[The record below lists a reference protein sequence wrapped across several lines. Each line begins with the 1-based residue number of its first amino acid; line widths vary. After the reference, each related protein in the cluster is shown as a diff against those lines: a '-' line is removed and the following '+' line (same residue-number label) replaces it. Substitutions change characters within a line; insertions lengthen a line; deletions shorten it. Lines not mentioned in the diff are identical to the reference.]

1 MNSSVNR
8 RVVLPDWLA
17 TYIPPLLQLRYQASS
32 YRSKLT
38 WTHSVHEAPQPR
50 YRRQHSSFELLLQLT
65 TRQSTKI
72 HPRCRRG
79 LPHLFSHIQASCLDS
94 KSNRSPDNPRRQT
107 MWQHRSPNLY
117 LSDFFTAC
125 TPRNLQRLSITHVV
139 SAIQADLSK
148 HFDRGILVMHV
159 SIKDTPNADL

>member
-79 LPHLFSHIQASCLDS
+79 LPHLFSHIPASCLDS

-107 MWQHRSPNLY
+107 MWQHRSPNTYTSQISLLLALPEICSALVLRTSY
-117 LSDFFTAC
+117 L
-125 TPRNLQRLSITHVV
+125 Q
-139 SAIQADLSK
+139 SK
-148 HFDRGILVMHV
+148 Q
-159 SIKDTPNADL
+159 T